1 MKRITIAMLLM
12 LAGCQLAAA
21 ATDDSTAARELYNR
35 YASRRGYT
43 ATVKHSQGV
52 SLVWITAKNDAK
64 WKALKEELQPT
75 VSEIPDIVVE
85 EHKDG
90 NTLTTTTSRSMS
102 VMRMANDSADFAATV
117 QEIREMLPEGIL
129 PADVKYDSMIVVQKT
144 TKYKDGELVSEET
157 DVKTD
162 DQVKCDRSKLLKNDF
177 VKSMAK
183 HVGTGNITVANDDER
198 TLCVCFYASG
208 EDLLS
213 LVFLAVAILK

>member
-1 MKRITIAMLLM
+1 MKRIAIAMLLV

-43 ATVKHSQGV
+43 AKVKHSQGV

-75 VSEIPDIVVE
+75 PSEMPEVVE
-85 EHKDG
+85 ETKG
-90 NTLTTTTSRSMS
+90 ANTLTKTTSRSMS
-102 VMRMANDSADFAATV
+102 VTQVAKDSADFAAEV
-117 QEIREMLPEGIL
+117 REIREMLPESNII
-129 PADVKYDSMIVVQKT
+129 PDVKFDSMIVVQKT

-162 DQVKCDRSKLLKNDF
+162 EQVKCDKSKLLENAF
-177 VKSMAK
+177 VKNMAK
-183 HVGTGNITVANDDER
+183 HVGIGNITVANDDER

-213 LVFLAVAILK
+213 LVFLAAALLQ

>member
-1 MKRITIAMLLM
+1 MKRIAIAMLLV

-43 ATVKHSQGV
+43 AKVIHSQGV

-64 WKALKEELQPT
+64 WKTLKEELQPNEFE
-75 VSEIPDIVVE
+75 VPAVVE
-85 EHKDG
+85 EHKEG

-102 VMRMANDSADFAATV
+102 VMRMAKDSADFASQV
-117 QEIREMLPEGIL
+117 QEIREMLPMSNII
-129 PADVKYDSMIVVQKT
+129 PDVKFDSMIAVQKT
-144 TKYKDGELVSEET
+144 TRYKDGELVSEET

-177 VKSMAK
+177 IKSIAK
-183 HVGTGNITVANDDER
+183 HVGVGNITVANDDER
-198 TLCVCFYASG
+198 TVCVCFYASG

-213 LVFLAVAILK
+213 LVFLAAAMLK